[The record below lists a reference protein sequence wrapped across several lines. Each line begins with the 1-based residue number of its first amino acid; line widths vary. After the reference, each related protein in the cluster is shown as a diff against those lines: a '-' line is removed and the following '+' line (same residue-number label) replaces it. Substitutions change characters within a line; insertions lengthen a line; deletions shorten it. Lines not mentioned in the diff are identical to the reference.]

1 MLSRKQKPL
10 ARALKPRRRNRQP
23 LAPSLPKTKLVH
35 ENQAFRARALM
46 PRLGSLELMEQ
57 AQALYFEKRL
67 LQAWAQVSYFER
79 RPFTARALRP
89 RLAVRRVSGKN
100 A

>member
-1 MLSRKQKPL
+1 MLFRKQKPL
-10 ARALKPRRRNRQP
+10 ARALKPRRRNRQLLA
-23 LAPSLPKTKLVH
+23 LAPSLPETVLVH
-35 ENQAFRARALM
+35 VNQAFRARALM

-89 RLAVRRVSGKN
+89 RLAVR
-100 A
+100 